1 MLDEKIEVIE
11 YLCNPDIAEPRIS
24 ANILF
29 ENYKAE
35 CKLDRVQ
42 DILTLIA
49 SHYLYDFCKGDIIDE
64 ETKKKVILILR
75 IWCGFDNDVTKEEL
89 KFAKKECKEWFD
101 KYPQAEGWLKTFYA
115 KHCKEGKNIWPKY
128 TNKRANELRTENIY
142 KANAISYEGILAQT
156 IARGP
161 LKTYYLVVKKDYTDV
176 VGNAIKD
183 EKGEVPKNVKKRNIM
198 KLIASY
204 KILQIFHP
212 EQKYV
217 LLQPNRV
224 LGWMGI
230 RSDKKERWCLN
241 YTWNNELLFKMESGE
256 KHKKFYGNEEFL
268 KVVDAQIR
276 EDVSEI
282 SKEEYIIYQDQGHQ
296 NELKEL

>member
-1 MLDEKIEVIE
+1 M
-11 YLCNPDIAEPRIS
+11 
-24 ANILF
+24 
-29 ENYKAE
+29 
-35 CKLDRVQ
+35 
-42 DILTLIA
+42 
-49 SHYLYDFCKGDIIDE
+49 
-64 ETKKKVILILR
+64 
-75 IWCGFDNDVTKEEL
+75 
-89 KFAKKECKEWFD
+89 
-101 KYPQAEGWLKTFYA
+101 
-115 KHCKEGKNIWPKY
+115 
-128 TNKRANELRTENIY
+128 
-142 KANAISYEGILAQT
+142 
-156 IARGP
+156 
-161 LKTYYLVVKKDYTDV
+161 
-176 VGNAIKD
+176 
-183 EKGEVPKNVKKRNIM
+183 
-198 KLIASY
+198 
-204 KILQIFHP
+204 QIFHP

-256 KHKKFYGNEEFL
+256 KHKKFYVNEEFL